1 VINVAASLPHFW
13 MSLSTLM
20 MRFTRKRGSCVVG
33 SLVAE
38 VFLAFPG
45 GGVLLMVGEAQ
56 RSGGGRSPHR
66 QETFPLHMESM
77 TSQIRLCDRPLTT
90 SNNLYTVNE
99 IDWKYLNILD
109 SATALCHPI
118 SKEKGI

>member
-1 VINVAASLPHFW
+1 
-13 MSLSTLM
+13 M

-56 RSGGGRSPHR
+56 RSGGEIAASAGNISTTYGKYDISDSLVR
-66 QETFPLHMESM
+66 Q
-77 TSQIRLCDRPLTT
+77 
-90 SNNLYTVNE
+90 TVNNV
-99 IDWKYLNILD
+99 KQSVY
-109 SATALCHPI
+109 C
-118 SKEKGI
+118 K